1 MTLIKSISGI
11 RGTIGGKP
19 SDNLTPF
26 DIVIFVSAFA
36 SWLKSNSEID
46 HPKVAVGRD
55 ARISGQMVHSIV
67 NQTLVG
73 YGVEIF
79 DLGLS
84 TTPTVKMAVV
94 KLNANAGIMIT
105 ASHNSKE
112 WNALKFLDSNGEIL
126 NAKSVSK
133 IINIADNRDFSY
145 STIDYL
151 GKITIVEG
159 MVESHVN
166 SILELSLVNR
176 DLIKKSK
183 FKVVLDAVNSTGGIA
198 IPILLDRLGVETV
211 CLYCDPNGNF
221 PHNPEPLEEHLSELS
236 ISVVKQSADFGI
248 AVDPDVDRLAFVD
261 EKGDYFGEEYTLV
274 ACSDYVLSQTK
285 GNSVSNL
292 SSTKALYDITK
303 VHGGEYFSS
312 AVGELN
318 VIEKMKEKNAVIG
331 GEGNGGVIYPDLHYG
346 RDALVGIA
354 LFLSFLAHKKLKVS
368 SLRASYPNYF
378 MSNTKVNLPARTDS
392 NKIIDKI
399 ENKYKGENLIKI
411 DGLKIEFENSWVHVR
426 KSNTEPIIRIYT
438 EAASQKAAKKLASK
452 FSGVIK
458 TLI

>member
-1 MTLIKSISGI
+1 
-11 RGTIGGKP
+11 
-19 SDNLTPF
+19 
-26 DIVIFVSAFA
+26 
-36 SWLKSNSEID
+36 
-46 HPKVAVGRD
+46 
-55 ARISGQMVHSIV
+55 
-67 NQTLVG
+67 
-73 YGVEIF
+73 
-79 DLGLS
+79 
-84 TTPTVKMAVV
+84 
-94 KLNANAGIMIT
+94 
-105 ASHNSKE
+105 
-112 WNALKFLDSNGEIL
+112 
-126 NAKSVSK
+126 
-133 IINIADNRDFSY
+133 
-145 STIDYL
+145 
-151 GKITIVEG
+151 

-378 MSNTKVNLPARTDS
+378 MSKTKVNLPARTDF
-392 NKIIDKI
+392 NKLLHKI

-411 DGLKIEFENSWVHVR
+411 DGLKVEFENSWVHIR

-438 EAASQKAAKKLASK
+438 EAVSQKAAKKLATK
-452 FSGVIK
+452 FSDVIK
-458 TLI
+458 TFI

>member
-1 MTLIKSISGI
+1 M
-11 RGTIGGKP
+11 
-19 SDNLTPF
+19 
-26 DIVIFVSAFA
+26 
-36 SWLKSNSEID
+36 KSNSEID

-84 TTPTVKMAVV
+84 TTPTVEMAVV

-126 NAKSVSK
+126 NAKSVSE

-151 GKITIVEG
+151 GKITIVED

-198 IPILLDRLGVETV
+198 IPILLDRLGVKTV

-261 EKGDYFGEEYTLV
+261 EKGDYFGRVYFGSLLRLCFISNKRKFSIKLV
-274 ACSDYVLSQTK
+274 FYK
-285 GNSVSNL
+285 
-292 SSTKALYDITK
+292 
-303 VHGGEYFSS
+303 
-312 AVGELN
+312 
-318 VIEKMKEKNAVIG
+318 
-331 GEGNGGVIYPDLHYG
+331 
-346 RDALVGIA
+346 
-354 LFLSFLAHKKLKVS
+354 S
-368 SLRASYPNYF
+368 SL
-378 MSNTKVNLPARTDS
+378 
-392 NKIIDKI
+392 
-399 ENKYKGENLIKI
+399 
-411 DGLKIEFENSWVHVR
+411 
-426 KSNTEPIIRIYT
+426 
-438 EAASQKAAKKLASK
+438 
-452 FSGVIK
+452 
-458 TLI
+458 